1 INLEAERMGIINA
14 ISLPYNGELRVGDTI
29 TIQDIDLNDLGNV
42 SHRITENIRGS
53 FGGIVI
59 NERAPGIENLA
70 EAIRQNNENP
80 QQPFFIFQGTDLQDG
95 EIIPVNIGHQT
106 ATYHLNRS
114 MKINGDNMEAITFP
128 GRQNFCSGTEF
139 PFAPNDKG
147 LNSLI
152 GNETYLN
159 KENLYVIVSRE
170 DFYDSLIIAGN
181 FKVTNA
187 DGIRRFLENG
197 ANQFNYQSVPT
208 ISSTRNTRDSDGGEG
223 LRRGQN

>member
-42 SHRITENIRGS
+42 SHRITET
-53 FGGIVI
+53 
-59 NERAPGIENLA
+59 